1 VKSLCSSWPGIVGED
16 GRKRPDALRF
26 AVDARMSQPSTPCW
40 RRGGVDTWRKALH
53 DGVMQQIGRE
63 PLWRAEEALRLG
75 RKML

>member
-1 VKSLCSSWPGIVGED
+1 
-16 GRKRPDALRF
+16 
-26 AVDARMSQPSTPCW
+26 
-40 RRGGVDTWRKALH
+40 VDTRRKALH